1 MTCSRINLAGVL
13 FPDQKNHNNTFFN
26 FLIFSFLFFSLLF
39 FSLLFSSLLSSPL
52 LSSLFLS
59 LLSHLF
65 SFPFYFSLTSLLLPI
80 HFIPFLSSPYFSSFL
95 PILLFFPSFFK
106 PDYRKGLF
114 LRNLP
119 GLKSLNFFNGPPI
132 LKNELIFS
140 VFVFLKNFSGVD

>member
-1 MTCSRINLAGVL
+1 LTCSRINLAGVL

-26 FLIFSFLFFSLLF
+26 FLIFSFLFSSLF
-39 FSLLFSSLLSSPL
+39 FSSLLFSSLLSS
-52 LSSLFLS
+52 LFLS
-59 LLSHLF
+59 LPSHLF
-65 SFPFYFSLTSLLLPI
+65 SFPFYFSLTSLLLPV

-119 GLKSLNFFNGPPI
+119 GLKSLNFFNGTPI

>member
-26 FLIFSFLFFSLLF
+26 FLIFSFLFSSLF
-39 FSLLFSSLLSSPL
+39 FSSLLSSPL
-52 LSSLFLS
+52 LS
-59 LLSHLF
+59 
-65 SFPFYFSLTSLLLPI
+65 FPFPSLSSIFISLLL
-80 HFIPFLSSPYFSSFL
+80 FSYFSAPPCPFNSIPFL

-119 GLKSLNFFNGPPI
+119 GLKSLNFFNGTPI
-132 LKNELIFS
+132 LKDELIFS